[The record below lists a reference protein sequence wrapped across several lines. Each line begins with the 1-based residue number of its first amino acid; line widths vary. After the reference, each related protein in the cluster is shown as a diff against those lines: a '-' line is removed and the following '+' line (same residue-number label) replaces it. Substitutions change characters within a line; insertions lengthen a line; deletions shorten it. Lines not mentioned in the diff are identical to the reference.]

1 MSSVLGAYRRVLA
14 NRALTRL
21 LLGEFI
27 SSVGDW
33 LYLVA
38 LLIIVYDRSGHDAV
52 LLGVVGAARI
62 LPYVFLSVPA
72 GILADRVDRRMILL
86 ITDIARGLSMLV
98 LAWLVATTG
107 PIEAIV
113 AVTIAATC
121 FSSFFGPAIG
131 SYLPTLVSNEAD
143 LGPANTTYATLE
155 NIAFIIGPALAALII
170 SVSDLTVAF
179 LLNAGTFAVI
189 AAILWRL
196 PPSRAGQLHPDR
208 AQPAAGDGA
217 PTATDRA
224 PTATDRAA
232 ATTERE
238 AAATTDR
245 EAVATDGKV
254 VATDGKLVATDGKLV
269 ARESWAGDPR
279 VSAHTPSA
287 PFSWRAI
294 ARPIGALMAIDV
306 VESFVFGGVGVLTV
320 VIAFELLGADSA
332 EEGTGALNAA
342 VGVGGLIGALV
353 SGTLVLRR
361 RLAPPLLLGAAILAG
376 SVLLL
381 GQSSSLLLA
390 MLAMGA
396 AAVGSLLMSV
406 VATTLFQRIVPD
418 EARGRAIGVVE
429 TVSVLAFAAGSLV
442 LPTAVEYYGLG
453 PVLLV
458 SGAALALAAGIATPL
473 LGQWAIQTPPEDEVR
488 ARLARV
494 PIFSGLS
501 PAALERAERRAS
513 VINVAPGHV
522 IIRQGDEADR
532 FYVIVDGSVEVTQ
545 GTAGAG
551 APAILRSMGAGEV
564 FGEIG
569 LLTGV
574 PRTATVTA
582 TTECTLLALD
592 KADFLELVAA
602 SSGLTF
608 PLLDAHRGATVG
620 G

>member
-1 MSSVLGAYRRVLA
+1 MQSVLGAYRRVLA

-21 LLGEFI
+21 LLGEFV

-38 LLIIVYDRSGHDAV
+38 LLIIIYQDTGDAV

-72 GILADRVDRRMILL
+72 GILADRIDRRMILL
-86 ITDIARGLSMLV
+86 VTDVARGLCMLA
-98 LAWLVATTG
+98 LAWLVATNG
-107 PIEAIV
+107 SIAAII
-113 AVTIAATC
+113 AITIVATC

-131 SYLPTLVSNEAD
+131 SYLPTLVGNEAD

-155 NIAFIIGPALAALII
+155 NIAFIVGPALAALII
-170 SVSDLTVAF
+170 SFSNLTVAF
-179 LLNAGTFAVI
+179 LLNAASFAVI
-189 AAILWRL
+189 AAVLWRL
-196 PPSRAGQLHPDR
+196 PPSRAGAFHPDR
-208 AQPAAGDGA
+208 AD
-217 PTATDRA
+217 
-224 PTATDRAA
+224 AA
-232 ATTERE
+232 A
-238 AAATTDR
+238 AADGSDAATEGESTVP
-245 EAVATDGKV
+245 ESTGGE
-254 VATDGKLVATDGKLV
+254 T
-269 ARESWAGDPR
+269 ARQ
-279 VSAHTPSA
+279 A

-294 ARPIGALMAIDV
+294 ARPIGALMVMDV

-320 VIAFELLGADSA
+320 VIAFDLLHAG

-342 VGVGGLIGALV
+342 VGVGGLLGALV
-353 SGTLVLRR
+353 SGTLILRR
-361 RLAPPLLLGAAILAG
+361 RLAPPLLFGAAVLAI
-376 SVLLL
+376 SVVVL
-381 GQSSSLLLA
+381 GQSSSLPLA

-418 EARGRAIGVVE
+418 EVRGRAIGLVE
-429 TVSVLAFAAGSLV
+429 TISVLAFAAGSLV
-442 LPTAVEYYGLG
+442 LPTAVEFYGLG

-458 SGAALALAAGIATPL
+458 SGAALALAAAITTPL
-473 LGQWAIQTPPEDEVR
+473 LGHWAVQAPPEDDVR
-488 ARLARV
+488 AKLARV
-494 PIFSGLS
+494 PIFSGLP

-513 VINVAPGHV
+513 VITVVQGQV
-522 IIRQGDEADR
+522 IIRQGDKAGR

-545 GTAGAG
+545 APAGGG
-551 APAILRSMGAGEV
+551 APNVLRTMGDGEV

-582 TTECTLLALD
+582 TTPGTLLALD

-620 G
+620 T

>member
-1 MSSVLGAYRRVLA
+1 MQSVLGAYRRVLA

-21 LLGEFI
+21 LLGEFV

-38 LLIIVYDRSGHDAV
+38 LLIIIYDRTHDAV

-72 GILADRVDRRMILL
+72 GILADRIDRRMILL
-86 ITDIARGLSMLV
+86 VTDVARGLCMLV
-98 LAWLVATTG
+98 LAWLVAANG

-113 AVTIAATC
+113 AITIVATC

-131 SYLPTLVSNEAD
+131 SYLPTLVGNEAD

-155 NIAFIIGPALAALII
+155 NIAFIVGPALAALII
-170 SVSDLTVAF
+170 LFSNLTVAF
-179 LLNAGTFAVI
+179 LLNAASFAVI

-196 PPSRAGQLHPDR
+196 PPSRARADKAGGADAAADDR
-208 AQPAAGDGA
+208 AGDATEGA
-217 PTATDRA
+217 SAVPEGGGGGARA
-224 PTATDRAA
+224 Q
-232 ATTERE
+232 
-238 AAATTDR
+238 
-245 EAVATDGKV
+245 
-254 VATDGKLVATDGKLV
+254 
-269 ARESWAGDPR
+269 
-279 VSAHTPSA
+279 A
-287 PFSWRAI
+287 PFSWRAV
-294 ARPIGALMAIDV
+294 ARPVGALMVMDM
-306 VESFVFGGVGVLTV
+306 VESFVFGGLGVLTV
-320 VIAFELLGADSA
+320 VIAFDLLHAG

-342 VGVGGLIGALV
+342 VGVGGLLGALV
-353 SGTLVLRR
+353 SGTLILRR
-361 RLAPPLLLGAAILAG
+361 RLAPPLLLGAAVLAI
-376 SVLLL
+376 SVVVL
-381 GQSSSLLLA
+381 GQSSSLPLA

-418 EARGRAIGVVE
+418 EVRGRAIGLVE
-429 TVSVLAFAAGSLV
+429 TISVLAFAAGSLV
-442 LPTAVEYYGLG
+442 LPSAVQFYGLG

-458 SGAALALAAGIATPL
+458 SGVALAVAAAITTPP
-473 LGQWAIQTPPEDEVR
+473 LGHWAVQSPPEDDVR
-488 ARLARV
+488 AKLASV

-501 PAALERAERRAS
+501 PAALERAERRSS
-513 VINVAPGHV
+513 VMTILPGQLIV
-522 IIRQGDEADR
+522 RQGDEADR

-545 GTAGAG
+545 GPAGAG
-551 APAILRSMGAGEV
+551 TPNVLRTMGEGEV

-582 TTECTLLALD
+582 STPGTLLALD

-608 PLLDAHRGATVG
+608 PLLDAHRGATAG

>member
-1 MSSVLGAYRRVLA
+1 MSSVLGVYRRVLA
-14 NRALTRL
+14 NRHLTRL
-21 LLGEFI
+21 LLGEFV
-27 SSVGDW
+27 SSIGDW

-38 LLIIVYDRSGHDAV
+38 LLIIVYDRSNHDAV

-72 GILADRVDRRMILL
+72 GILADRVDRRLILL
-86 ITDIARGLSMLV
+86 VTDLARGLCMLV
-98 LAWLVATTG
+98 LAWLVATNG
-107 PIEAIV
+107 SIEAIV
-113 AVTIAATC
+113 AITIVATC

-131 SYLPTLVSNEAD
+131 SYLPTLVGDEAD

-155 NIAFIIGPALAALII
+155 NIAFIVGPALAAIII

-179 LLNAGTFAVI
+179 LVNAASFVVI

-208 AQPAAGDGA
+208 EQAGAQGRTPDPRAGESPASAEGVMPPADAGSAGDS
-217 PTATDRA
+217 AT
-224 PTATDRAA
+224 
-232 ATTERE
+232 E
-238 AAATTDR
+238 
-245 EAVATDGKV
+245 
-254 VATDGKLVATDGKLV
+254 
-269 ARESWAGDPR
+269 
-279 VSAHTPSA
+279 A

-294 ARPIGALMAIDV
+294 ARPIGALMAMDV

-320 VIAFELLGADSA
+320 VIAFDLLGAG

-353 SGTLVLRR
+353 SGTLILRR
-361 RLAPPLLLGAAILAG
+361 RLAPPLLFGAAVLAV
-376 SVLLL
+376 SVVVL
-381 GQSSSLLLA
+381 GQSSSLLVA
-390 MLAMGA
+390 MLAVGA
-396 AAVGSLLMSV
+396 SAVGSLLMSV

-418 EARGRAIGVVE
+418 VARGRAIGVVE
-429 TVSVLAFAAGSLV
+429 TISVLAFAAGSLI

-453 PVLLV
+453 TVLLV
-458 SGAALALAAGIATPL
+458 SGVALVVTAAITTPL
-473 LGQWAIQTPPEDEVR
+473 LGHWAVQAPLEDKVR
-488 ARLARV
+488 ASLSRV

-513 VINVAPGHV
+513 VVKVAPGQV
-522 IIRQGDEADR
+522 IVRQGDEADR
-532 FYVIVDGSVEVTQ
+532 FYVIVDGTVEVTQ
-545 GTAGAG
+545 VSDGGR
-551 APAILRSMGAGEV
+551 APKVLRAMGEEEV

-582 TTECTLLALD
+582 TTPGTLLALD
-592 KADFLELVAA
+592 KADFLELVAS

-608 PLLDAHRGATVG
+608 PLLDAHRGGSVG

>member
-21 LLGEFI
+21 LLGEFV

-72 GILADRVDRRMILL
+72 GILADRIDRRLILL
-86 ITDIARGLSMLV
+86 VTDVARGICMLV
-98 LAWLVATTG
+98 LAWLVASNG

-113 AVTIAATC
+113 AVTIVATC

-131 SYLPTLVSNEAD
+131 SYLPTLVGNEAD

-170 SVSDLTVAF
+170 SVSDLTVGF
-179 LLNAGTFAVI
+179 LLNAATFAVI

-208 AQPAAGDGA
+208 EQPTVARDDAVGVSSTAAPATPAA
-217 PTATDRA
+217 
-224 PTATDRAA
+224 
-232 ATTERE
+232 
-238 AAATTDR
+238 
-245 EAVATDGKV
+245 
-254 VATDGKLVATDGKLV
+254 
-269 ARESWAGDPR
+269 
-279 VSAHTPSA
+279 
-287 PFSWRAI
+287 FSWRAI
-294 ARPIGALMAIDV
+294 ARPIGALMVVDL
-306 VESFVFGGVGVLTV
+306 VESFVFGGIGVLTV
-320 VIAFELLGADSA
+320 VIAFDLVGAG

-353 SGTLVLRR
+353 SGTLILRR
-361 RLAPPLLLGAAILAG
+361 RLAPPLLFGAALLAG
-376 SVLLL
+376 SVVVL

-390 MLAMGA
+390 MVAMGA

-442 LPTAVEYYGLG
+442 LPTAVEYFHLG
-453 PVLLV
+453 PVLLA
-458 SGAALALAAGIATPL
+458 SGAALAIAALIATPL
-473 LGQWAIQTPPEDEVR
+473 LGQWAIQAPPEDEVR
-488 ARLARV
+488 AKLARV
-494 PIFSGLS
+494 PIFNGLS

-513 VINVAPGHV
+513 VVNVAPGQV
-522 IIRQGDEADR
+522 IIRQGDDADR
-532 FYVIVDGSVEVTQ
+532 FYVIVDGIVQVTQ
-545 GTAGAG
+545 LSQAGDV
-551 APAILRSMGAGEV
+551 PAILRDMGPREV

-574 PRTATVTA
+574 PRTATVT
-582 TTECTLLALD
+582 TTTPGTLLALD
-592 KADFLELVAA
+592 KADFLELVGS

>member
-1 MSSVLGAYRRVLA
+1 MQSVLGAYRRVLA
-14 NRALTRL
+14 NRPLTRL
-21 LLGEFI
+21 LLGEFV

-38 LLIIVYDRSGHDAV
+38 LLIIVYDRSNRDAV

-72 GILADRVDRRMILL
+72 GILADRVDRRVILL
-86 ITDIARGLSMLV
+86 VSDVARGLCMMV
-98 LAWLVATTG
+98 LAWLVATNG

-113 AVTIAATC
+113 AITIVATC

-131 SYLPTLVSNEAD
+131 SYLPTLVGNEAD

-155 NIAFIIGPALAALII
+155 NIAFIVGPALAALLI

-179 LLNAGTFAVI
+179 LLNAASFAVI
-189 AAILWRL
+189 AVILWRL
-196 PPSRAGQLHPDR
+196 PPSRAGAPRVGHPG
-208 AQPAAGDGA
+208 AAHHDLAGAGPDGSTRLDSGA
-217 PTATDRA
+217 D
-224 PTATDRAA
+224 
-232 ATTERE
+232 RE
-238 AAATTDR
+238 AAPAPT
-245 EAVATDGKV
+245 
-254 VATDGKLVATDGKLV
+254 
-269 ARESWAGDPR
+269 
-279 VSAHTPSA
+279 
-287 PFSWRAI
+287 PFSLRSI
-294 ARPIGALMAIDV
+294 ARPIGALMVLDL

-320 VIAFELLGADSA
+320 VIAFDLLHAG

-342 VGVGGLIGALV
+342 VGVGGLVGALI

-361 RLAPPLLLGAAILAG
+361 RLAPPLLLGAAVLAV
-376 SVLLL
+376 SVVIL
-381 GQSSSLLLA
+381 GQSSSLTLA
-390 MLAMGA
+390 MLAMGT

-429 TVSVLAFAAGSLV
+429 TISVLSYAAGSLV
-442 LPTAVEYYGLG
+442 LPSLVEFYGLG
-453 PVLLV
+453 PVLLL
-458 SGAALALAAGIATPL
+458 SGAALAISAIVTTPL
-473 LGQWAIQTPPEDEVR
+473 LGHWAIQTPPEDDVR

-494 PIFSGLS
+494 PIFAGLP

-513 VINVAPGHV
+513 VVKVVPAQV
-522 IIRQGDEADR
+522 IVRQGDEADR
-532 FYVIVDGSVEVTQ
+532 FYVIVEGTVEVTQ
-545 GTAGAG
+545 TRDGG
-551 APAILRSMGAGEV
+551 PIVLRTMGEGEV

-582 TTECTLLALD
+582 KTLGTLLALD

-608 PLLDAHRGATVG
+608 PLLDAHRGATVAG
-620 G
+620 